1 MELHCADLQLN
12 TTSVYNNTI
21 HPQFHLVLPRY
32 AFSKGNID
40 TLWNILRQLKI
51 DYTEHNS
58 LYNQSKVI

>member
-40 TLWNILRQLKI
+40 TL
-51 DYTEHNS
+51 
-58 LYNQSKVI
+58 